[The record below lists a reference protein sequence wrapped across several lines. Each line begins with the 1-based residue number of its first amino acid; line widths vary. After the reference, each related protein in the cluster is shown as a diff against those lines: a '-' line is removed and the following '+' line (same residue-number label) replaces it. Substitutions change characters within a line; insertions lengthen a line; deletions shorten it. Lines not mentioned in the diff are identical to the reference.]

1 MNRRLPRSRCLAR
14 LFLVGALLILGSLA
28 RAQSPSAALQT
39 AFEAANTALAE
50 GRYAESAQLYT
61 NLPTGGRTS
70 AALEYNRALA
80 YSRLGD
86 AGRARAHWEL
96 AHRLDPRHPLIQSA
110 IERATPPGAERLP
123 LNPLPA
129 LSWTDFLTLNEWG
142 TLAMMAVWS
151 WGLLL
156 LLGRW
161 RPGLAAGL
169 RGYTLTCGILALI
182 VTALLAAAWGRR
194 VLQPDAIVLQPDTP
208 VRVSPLDEA
217 RNAFTLP
224 AGQWVKTRPGRDAWL
239 MVEDP
244 VSRRFGWAR
253 ADGFLR
259 LPLR

>member
-1 MNRRLPRSRCLAR
+1 MNRRLPARGGFAR
-14 LFLVGALLILGSLA
+14 LFLVGALLLFHPLA
-28 RAQSPSAALQT
+28 WAQSPSDALQT
-39 AFEAANTALAE
+39 AFQAANTALAE

-70 AALEYNRALA
+70 AALEYNRGLA

-110 IERATPPGAERLP
+110 IERATPPGAARLP

-129 LSWTDFLTLNEWG
+129 LSWTDALTLNEWG
-142 TLAMMAVWS
+142 TLAGVFVWS

-156 LLGRW
+156 LLARW
-161 RPGLAAGL
+161 RPSLAPGL
-169 RGYTLTCGILALI
+169 RGYTLTCGILAVT
-182 VTALLAAAWGRR
+182 VTALLAGAWGRR
-194 VLQPDAIVLQPDTP
+194 VLQPDAIVLQSETP

-224 AGQWVKTRPGRDAWL
+224 AGQWVKTRPGRGAWL

-259 LPLR
+259 LPVR